1 MMAGVEDRPTPAVLA
16 LLVEDD
22 TRLAA
27 LTAEYLRGHG
37 VQVVVAAD
45 GAAGLTEAR
54 RARFDV
60 VLLDLMLPGR
70 SGLEVCR
77 ELRSRS
83 DVPILILTARGEEA
97 DRVLGLELGAD
108 DYLTKPFSP
117 RELLARIQAQVRRA
131 RGQAGPTSQPLVLGD
146 LELDPGSLRATLAGR
161 ELSLTGYEFQLLRV
175 LAERAGQVLSRERLL
190 ELVRGSAEESFD
202 RSVDVH
208 VSRLRAKLGD
218 DPKRPRWLKT
228 VRGAGYQLAAPRR

>member
-1 MMAGVEDRPTPAVLA
+1 MMAGVSEPGAPAIVA

-22 TRLAA
+22 AKLAA

-37 VQVVVAAD
+37 ITVVVSSN
-45 GAAGLTEAR
+45 GASALEEAR
-54 RARFDV
+54 RTRFDV

-77 ELRSRS
+77 ELRERS
-83 DVPILILTARGEEA
+83 DVPVVVLTARGEEA

-131 RGQAGPTSQPLVLGD
+131 RGQAGPLSRPLVVGELV
-146 LELDPGSLRATLAGR
+146 LEPAALRATLGGR
-161 ELSLTGYEFQLLRV
+161 DLGLTAYEFQLLRA

-190 ELVRGSAEESFD
+190 ELARGSAEEAFD
-202 RSVDVH
+202 RSID
-208 VSRLRAKLGD
+208 
-218 DPKRPRWLKT
+218 
-228 VRGAGYQLAAPRR
+228 YQLAAPSATR